1 MSNSDLEEKGD
12 EEILKWLIGC
22 GLKPYEARVYLDL
35 LRNGVSTAREII
47 RRTGIPYGR
56 VYEVLNS
63 LSNMGYIIEN
73 QGRPKT
79 YTAISPPI
87 FVRKLLEREKNRI
100 KKLSEQATL
109 IEQELLR
116 VAYGYNAEYVFS
128 VITGSQDIVEFS
140 TRQILQTR
148 SKLVI
153 CLDFDRLLQVERE
166 IKSSS
171 LWISFL
177 RAFELALKRGVD
189 VYLLIGIYNK
199 KTFSG
204 LEELLYSLLSP
215 SILKFKEKN
224 LNIRV
229 CKKVITPFNIYD
241 CERVLIK
248 LRDPSKENSYTCGIL
263 ITDSKL
269 VDLLM
274 EKFEI
279 AWNECENI

>member
-1 MSNSDLEEKGD
+1 MSDSGFEEGD
-12 EEILKWLIGC
+12 GKILKWLISC
-22 GLKPYEARVYLDL
+22 GLKPYEAKVYLDL

-47 RRTGIPYGR
+47 RRTKIPYGR

-63 LSNMGYIIEN
+63 LSKMEYIIEN

-79 YTAISPPI
+79 YTATPPPT
-87 FVRKLLEREKNRI
+87 FVRKLLERERNRI

-116 VAYGYNAEYVFS
+116 FAYGYNAEYVFS

-148 SKLVI
+148 SKLVV
-153 CLDFDRLLQVERE
+153 CLDFDRLLQIERE
-166 IKSSS
+166 MKSSTS
-171 LWISFL
+171 WMSFL
-177 RAFELALKRGVD
+177 RTFELALRRGVD
-189 VYLLIGIYNK
+189 VYLLIGTYNK
-199 KTFSG
+199 KTFSV
-204 LEELLYSLLSP
+204 LEKLLYSILSP
-215 SILKFKEKN
+215 SILEFKEKN

-229 CKKVITPFNIYD
+229 GKKLITPFNIYD
-241 CERVLIK
+241 GERVLVK
-248 LRDPSKENSYTCGIL
+248 LRDPSKENTYTCGIL

-269 VDLLM
+269 ADLLM

>member
-1 MSNSDLEEKGD
+1 MSDSGFGEGENGR
-12 EEILKWLIGC
+12 ILKWLIGC
-22 GLKPYEARVYLDL
+22 GLKPYEAKVYIDL

-47 RRTGIPYGR
+47 RRTKIPYGR

-63 LSNMGYIIEN
+63 LSKMEYITEN

-79 YTAISPPI
+79 YTAIPPPI

-116 VAYGYNAEYVFS
+116 AAYGYNAEYVFS

-140 TRQILQTR
+140 ARQILQTR
-148 SKLVI
+148 SKLMV
-153 CLDFDRLLQVERE
+153 CLDFDRLLQIERE
-166 IKSSS
+166 MKNSTS
-171 LWISFL
+171 WISFL
-177 RAFELALKRGVD
+177 RAFELALKRGAD

-199 KTFSG
+199 KNFSG
-204 LEELLYSLLSP
+204 LKKLLYNLLSP
-215 SILKFKEKN
+215 SILEFKEKN
-224 LNIRV
+224 LSIRV
-229 CKKVITPFNIYD
+229 GKRLITPFNIYD
-241 CERVLIK
+241 GERVLIK
-248 LRDPSKENSYTCGIL
+248 LRDPSKEDSYTCGIL
-263 ITDSKL
+263 ITDSNL
-269 VDLLM
+269 ANLLT